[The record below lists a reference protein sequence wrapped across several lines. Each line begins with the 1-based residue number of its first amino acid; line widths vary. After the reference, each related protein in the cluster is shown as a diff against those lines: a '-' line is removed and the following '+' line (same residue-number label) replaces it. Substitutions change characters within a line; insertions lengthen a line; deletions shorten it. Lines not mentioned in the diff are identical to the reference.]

1 MSDSP
6 SPSRA
11 RSRARVTTRAGA
23 VVAAGATMLG
33 GAGTAGAADPNY
45 PIVHDRIG
53 PNLTAS
59 FWGAAPTPIRNAYS
73 YGATLLNDRTNYNVA
88 AVADNSAASVIGAVG
103 PLPPGVAGVYELRFT
118 TPPNPPRPDLST
130 RIASTNAV
138 IRFSNTAALTDA
150 QWKSVGCHEWGHAG
164 GIGERSGNK
173 DPSCLMN
180 PQRFDQ
186 NNFSTNEVWWFNQI
200 AG

>member
-6 SPSRA
+6 S
-11 RSRARVTTRAGA
+11 RSRARATTRAVA

-33 GAGTAGAADPNY
+33 GAGTAAAEPIY
-45 PIVHDRIG
+45 PIIHYRIG
-53 PNLTAS
+53 PNLTRS
-59 FWGAAPTPIRNAYS
+59 FWGAAPTPIRNAYN
-73 YGATLLNDRTNYNVA
+73 YGATLLNDRTNYNVG

-103 PLPPGVAGVYELRFT
+103 PLPSGLTAVYEFRWT
-118 TPPNPPRPDLST
+118 TPSNPPRPDLST

-138 IRFSNTAALTDA
+138 IRFSSTAPLTDA
-150 QWKSVGCHEWGHAG
+150 QWKTVACHEWGHAG
-164 GIGERSGNK
+164 GIGERSGNE
-173 DPSCLMN
+173 DLSCLMN
-180 PQRFDQ
+180 PARYDQ